1 MAIVN
6 NAKISSYKD
15 SQIHSTKIIMKL
27 SLRRMVTGW
36 VLTALLVI
44 TSFVAISSY
53 PSAAIADDFT
63 KATLPNNSDFSNKDL
78 TSYEFTQ
85 ASVRNGKFVNANLT
99 GVSLIGGNFDS
110 ADMTGANL
118 TNALLDTARLTHAN
132 LTNAIFVGAFT
143 SVTNFDGAIIDG
155 ADFTDVLL
163 RKDIQMK
170 LCKVAKGTNPTTGRN
185 TRDTLDCA

>member
-1 MAIVN
+1 
-6 NAKISSYKD
+6 
-15 SQIHSTKIIMKL
+15 MKL
-27 SLRRMVTGW
+27 SFRRTIAGY
-36 VLTALLVI
+36 LLPALLVVV
-44 TSFVAISSY
+44 SFFMASIY
-53 PSAAIADDFT
+53 PLSALADDFT
-63 KATLPNNSDFSNKDL
+63 KATLENADFSGKDL

-118 TNALLDTARLTHAN
+118 TNALLDTARFTRTN
-132 LTNAIFVGAFT
+132 FTNAILVGAFT

-163 RKDIQMK
+163 RKDIQKK
-170 LCKVAKGTNPTTGRN
+170 LCKVAKGTNPTTGRD
-185 TRDTLDCA
+185 TRESLECP

>member
-1 MAIVN
+1 
-6 NAKISSYKD
+6 
-15 SQIHSTKIIMKL
+15 MKL
-27 SLRRMVTGW
+27 SLRRMMTGW
-36 VLTALLVI
+36 LLTALAVVVM
-44 TSFVAISSY
+44 SVAAISSY
-53 PSAAIADDFT
+53 PATARADDFT

-78 TSYEFTQ
+78 TTYEFTQ

-110 ADMTGANL
+110 ADMTGVNL
-118 TNALLDTARLTHAN
+118 TNALLDTARFTRVN
-132 LTNAIFVGAFT
+132 LTNAILVGAFT

-185 TRDTLDCA
+185 TRDTLECA

>member
-1 MAIVN
+1 
-6 NAKISSYKD
+6 
-15 SQIHSTKIIMKL
+15 MKL
-27 SLRRMVTGW
+27 SFRRMMTGFC
-36 VLTALLVI
+36 LPALLVMMSFFV
-44 TSFVAISSY
+44 TSIY
-53 PSAAIADDFT
+53 PQAALADDFT
-63 KATLPNNSDFSNKDL
+63 KANLPNNADFSGQDL

-85 ASVRNGKFVNANLT
+85 ATVRRGNFANANLT

-118 TNALLDTARLTHAN
+118 TNALLDTARMTRVN
-132 LTNAIFVGAFT
+132 LTNAILVGAFT

-155 ADFTDVLL
+155 ADFTDVML

-185 TRDTLDCA
+185 TRDTLECA

>member
-1 MAIVN
+1 
-6 NAKISSYKD
+6 
-15 SQIHSTKIIMKL
+15 MKL
-27 SLRRMVTGW
+27 SFRQMMTG
-36 VLTALLVI
+36 LLLPALLVVFSLFMTI
-44 TSFVAISSY
+44 SY
-53 PSAAIADDFT
+53 PQPALADDFT
-63 KATLPNNSDFSNKDL
+63 KATLVNADFSGKDL

-118 TNALLDTARLTHAN
+118 TNALLDTARFTRTN
-132 LTNAIFVGAFT
+132 FTNAILVGAFT

-163 RKDIQMK
+163 RKDIQKK
-170 LCKVAKGTNPTTGRN
+170 LCKVAKGTNPTTGRD
-185 TRDTLDCA
+185 TRETLECA

>member
-1 MAIVN
+1 
-6 NAKISSYKD
+6 
-15 SQIHSTKIIMKL
+15 MKL
-27 SLRRMVTGW
+27 SFRRMMTGFC
-36 VLTALLVI
+36 LAALLGVMLFVS
-44 TSFVAISSY
+44 TSIY
-53 PSAAIADDFT
+53 PQAALADDFT
-63 KATLPNNSDFSNKDL
+63 KANLPNNADFSGQDL

-85 ASVRNGKFVNANLT
+85 ATVRRGNFVNANLT

-118 TNALLDTARLTHAN
+118 TNSLLDTARMTRVN
-132 LTNAIFVGAFT
+132 LTNAILVGAFT

-155 ADFTDVLL
+155 ADFTDVML

-185 TRDTLDCA
+185 TRDTLECA

>member
-1 MAIVN
+1 MNLSFRRRVAGWLLPISLIV
-6 NAKISSYKD
+6 IS
-15 SQIHSTKIIMKL
+15 
-27 SLRRMVTGW
+27 
-36 VLTALLVI
+36 LLVI
-44 TSFVAISSY
+44 NSY
-53 PSAAIADDFT
+53 PQVALADDFT
-63 KATLPNNSDFSNKDL
+63 KATLPNNSDFSDKDL
-78 TSYEFTQ
+78 TTYEFTQ
-85 ASVRNGKFVNANLT
+85 ASVRNGKFVNSNLT

-118 TNALLDTARLTHAN
+118 TNALLDTARLTRVN
-132 LTNAIFVGAFT
+132 LTNAILVGAFT

-185 TRDTLDCA
+185 TRDTLECA